1 MNWVS
6 VGQLAATIGGL
17 AGFVGL
23 LGWLNTR
30 RAQKLRATGEA
41 GVEYDKFMGA
51 AMVRMNEVNGGLR
64 RDLTIER
71 RIKSAVID
79 LFFELIKAYRRK
91 GATSEEIDPFLD
103 RLDDIRADR

>member
-1 MNWVS
+1 MSWGPV
-6 VGQLAATIGGL
+6 VQIATTLGGL
-17 AGFVGL
+17 AGFVAF

-30 RAQKLRATGEA
+30 RAQRLRANGEA

-79 LFFELIKAYRRK
+79 LFYDLVQAYRRK
-91 GATSEEIDPFLD
+91 GATSEEVDPFLD